1 MNKQKNKRPLT
12 WHAPDWNHFRS
23 PQDNLL
29 KTISLKDTWSL
40 SFVPSWRCLIVRKRK
55 TLLLQKGRHFV
66 HFPFSVPNLVSRAS
80 HLTAQPRS
88 QGPISIFSSEKSTA
102 KSSAKANQCQIQAQC
117 MLDKVNRS
125 TFLLTVF
132 FFFKEW
138 PDLTLI
144 DKWFLCFIPVCLFSE
159 SAHLSKVFA
168 PLFRT
173 CAKSTDIF
181 ARASEIRKDR

>member
-125 TFLLTVF
+125 AFLLTVF
-132 FFFKEW
+132 FSLKNGPIW
-138 PDLTLI
+138 PLLTNDFCVLYLFAYSR
-144 DKWFLCFIPVCLFSE
+144 KVRTCPRFLHHCLG
-159 SAHLSKVFA
+159 
-168 PLFRT
+168 P